1 MREQWG
7 REDNAVQRRAK
18 DLAQAG
24 MSPLLAAGS
33 AANAGNVVAMTA
45 PQSRQVVQQSG
56 LAGAVSGIYQGLMT
70 QQSYMDMIAKQQ
82 QVLINQGQL
91 AINREKQYNDTQLA
105 SKEAG
110 IKEMTIKSM
119 ILDNKLK
126 EVGLKYADRSKL
138 LQYMQQLLDY
148 DIGEYN
154 LGMSKKYGLR
164 TTETGNTITKTA
176 QQLDQAINHIAEQI
190 FGKGGK

>member
-1 MREQWG
+1 
-7 REDNAVQRRAK
+7 
-18 DLAQAG
+18 
-24 MSPLLAAGS
+24 
-33 AANAGNVVAMTA
+33 MTA
-45 PQSRQVVQQSG
+45 PQSHQVVQHSG
-56 LAGAVSGIYQGLMT
+56 LEGAISGLYQGIMT

-82 QVLINQGQL
+82 QILINQGQL
-91 AINREKQYNDTQLA
+91 AVNQEKQYNDTQLA

-110 IKEMTIKSM
+110 IKEMTIKSQ

-148 DIGEYN
+148 DISEYN
-154 LGMSKKYGLR
+154 LGMSRRYGLR

-176 QQLDQAINHIAEQI
+176 QQLDQAINNIANEI
-190 FGKGGK
+190 FGKGGR